1 MVIELTSTRF
11 AQGLHFGEGPR
22 IRDGQLWC
30 SDMHAQRV
38 VRFDAAGRMETVL
51 EVANDPSGLGW
62 LPNGDL
68 LVVSMR
74 DRRLLRWNGSATTVH
89 ADLFD
94 LAAWHCNDMVV
105 DAAGRA
111 YVGNFGFD
119 LPGGARPTT
128 TNLICVEADGAARTV
143 ADELMFPNGTVIT
156 PDGSTLIVAES
167 FASRL
172 TAFDIGADGALTNR
186 RLWASMPGGAVP
198 DGICLDEDGGVWVAS
213 PTTNDCL
220 RVLEGG
226 EVSHRVAFDRGAF
239 ACILNGRELYTLTC
253 ADSRPD
259 FCRAQQTGCVEV
271 AEAPSAAAG
280 WP

>member
-1 MVIELTSTRF
+1 MTIELKSTRF

-38 VRFDAAGRMETVL
+38 VRFDDSGRMDPVL
-51 EVANDPSGLGW
+51 EVSNDPSGLGW
-62 LPNGDL
+62 LPDGDL

-74 DRRLLRWNGSATTVH
+74 DRRLLRWRDGHTSVH
-89 ADLFD
+89 ANLFD
-94 LAAWHCNDMVV
+94 LAPWHCNDMVV
-105 DAAGRA
+105 DATGRA

-119 LPGGARPTT
+119 LPAGAKPTT
-128 TNLICVEADGAARTV
+128 TNLICVEPDGSARTV

-156 PDGSTLIVAES
+156 PDGRTLIVAET

-172 TAFDIGADGALTNR
+172 TAFDIGADGNLTNR
-186 RLWASMPGGAVP
+186 RLWATMPKGAVP
-198 DGICLDEDGGVWVAS
+198 DGICLDQGGGVWVAS

-220 RVLEGG
+220 RVVEGG
-226 EVSHRVAFDRGAF
+226 EVSHRIAFDRGAF
-239 ACILNGRELYTLTC
+239 ACILADNTLYTLTC
-253 ADSRPD
+253 GDSRPE
-259 FCRAQQTGCVEV
+259 FCRAHQTGCVEV
-271 AEAPSAAAG
+271 AEAPYAAAG